1 MGRGGYARSRRPFR
15 KSRESSHLG
24 RGVCLIDPAVLLRI
38 GNCVKFPVPAVIRY
52 IVRAVECGAGGHEYG
67 AADATVQI
75 LDEKRQLTFAIWFV
89 PWS

>member
-1 MGRGGYARSRRPFR
+1 MVYS
-15 KSRESSHLG
+15 
-24 RGVCLIDPAVLLRI
+24 VV
-38 GNCVKFPVPAVIRY
+38 
-52 IVRAVECGAGGHEYG
+52 VECGAGGHEYG